1 MKLKAALVLMLLVLT
16 SLLSFSNRCGM
27 TCDGTTMTSTTAAA
41 TAIAKAT
48 VNSTC
53 AINDEKKAGKIE
65 LAEGSALL
73 RMTIVL

>member
-27 TCDGTTMTSTTAAA
+27 TCDGRTMTTATA

-48 VNSTC
+48 VNAAC
-53 AINDEKKAGKIE
+53 AINEEKKAGKIE